1 MKKFVALLISIVTVL
16 TLAACGKKNNSEID
30 WAKTS
35 LKSSYTI
42 GAVEGAPTLSLVNV
56 ADGGFTYTDNN
67 KSVTTDV
74 TVAADATAVVANL
87 INGTYDMAILPINN
101 AAEIYDNSGKHEF
114 RLATVNVF
122 GVLYMIGKEDIA
134 ENMNN
139 LKGEV
144 VYCVGFGGTPGL
156 VLKHLLEKNG
166 ISYEV
171 GDNATDKDKVYI
183 YPVAGGQEV
192 IQGLNGGATKFAV
205 LGEPAV
211 TQVSGKT
218 GASVVLDFKKEWQK
232 FHGANSTFTQAGLV
246 VNVNKVNK
254 KYVEALVGHLK
265 GNKAYLYANTDKI
278 PAKLT
283 SMGSTG
289 PISKLTYNETILDRC
304 SSDCKTATSMRANI
318 EAFLAANNVELPGG
332 SFYCL

>member
-1 MKKFVALLISIVTVL
+1 MKKFIALLISIVTVF
-16 TLAACGKKNNSEID
+16 TLASCGSKS
-30 WAKTS
+30 KTETEWDKTP
-35 LKSSYTI
+35 LESSYTI

-56 ADGGFTYTDNN
+56 VDGGFTYTDND

-74 TVAADATAVVANL
+74 VVAADATAVVANL
-87 INGTYDMAILPINN
+87 INGTYDMAIMPINN

-134 ENMNN
+134 EDMNN

-144 VYCVGFGGTPGL
+144 IYCVGFGGTPGL
-156 VLKHLLEKNG
+156 VLKHLLEKNN
-166 ISYEV
+166 IAYEV
-171 GDNATDKDKVYI
+171 GDNVADSDKVYI
-183 YPVAGGQEV
+183 YPVSGGPEA
-192 IQGLNGGATKFAV
+192 IQGLNSGATKFAV

-218 GASVVLDFKKEWQK
+218 GSSVVLDFKKEWQK
-232 FHGANSTFTQAGLV
+232 FHGENSTFTQAGLV

-265 GNKAYLYANTDKI
+265 NNKAYLYANPDKI

-283 SMGSTG
+283 AMGSTG
-289 PISKLTYNETILDRC
+289 PISKLTYNETILNRC
-304 SSDCKTATSMRANI
+304 NVDCKTAVSMKADI
-318 EAFLAANNVELPGG
+318 KAFLTANNIELPGD